1 MFGTLTVSLM
11 SKEICTVRAA
21 EILACAQ
28 RLLVRENTGCAQSWG
43 WWRD

>member
-21 EILACAQ
+21 EILACA
-28 RLLVRENTGCAQSWG
+28 LVRENTGCAQSWG